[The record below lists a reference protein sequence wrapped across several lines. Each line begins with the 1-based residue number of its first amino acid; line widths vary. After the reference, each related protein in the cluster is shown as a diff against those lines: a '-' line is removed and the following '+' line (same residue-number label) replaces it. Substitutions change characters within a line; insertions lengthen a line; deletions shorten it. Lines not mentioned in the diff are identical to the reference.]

1 MSTHKPYAKILLIF
15 FIALLV
21 FAILAP
27 DRLVSWLA
35 SKDFN
40 DEAAIIENTAQKI
53 GLLDLSTSQ
62 KNLVLSLNT
71 DKKIGLQTPQI
82 PTPTHAQ
89 IVHDPLLD
97 DFTAPTPHIITSKA
111 KIVTTPNK
119 DAVDIAP
126 AEPQIPETMKKPL
139 SSESEANKE
148 KSEVQIKDSPAV
160 QSQTE
165 EALTEEALTEEAQTE
180 DETARASIKLE
191 PFDFKSPLKIA
202 EGEKAVVM
210 LAGDSM
216 MMEGMGSVLLRH
228 LRNNPNIIVH
238 REAVYSTGLCRDDYF
253 NWPAHMEKLVEKHNP
268 DLVIIHI
275 GANDGQDI
283 VEAKKKR
290 SIAGTDKWKE
300 AYGKRAT
307 LLLEKA
313 TAKGAKAIWVGLP
326 IMGKKPMSTYV
337 SFLSEEQAKATA
349 NNVASLFVDTTATL
363 ANNKGEFLTFWQN
376 ADKTTVRI
384 RSNDKVHVTES
395 GGKIIL
401 EQLEPIL
408 DKILPS
414 KETVPQGEEQTA
426 DANTASS
433 SPEKPE
439 SEASTSEQTSAKQN

>member
-1 MSTHKPYAKILLIF
+1 MFTNKPYAKILLIL

-21 FAILAP
+21 FATLAP

-40 DEAAIIENTAQKI
+40 DEAAIIETTAQKI
-53 GLLDLSTSQ
+53 GLLDLSTGQ

-71 DKKIGLQTPQI
+71 DKKIGSQTPQI
-82 PTPTHAQ
+82 PTSTHAQ

-97 DFTAPTPHIITSKA
+97 DFTAPTPHIIPLKP

-119 DAVDIAP
+119 DAVDITP
-126 AEPQIPETMKKPL
+126 AEPQIPETMAKPL
-139 SSESEANKE
+139 SSESEAIKE
-148 KSEVQIKDSPAV
+148 KNEVQIEDSPAV

-165 EALTEEALTEEAQTE
+165 EAQQKEALTE
-180 DETARASIKLE
+180 DETAQASIKLE

-300 AYGKRAT
+300 AYGKRAA

-349 NNVASLFVDTTATL
+349 NNVASLFVDTTTTL

-414 KETVPQGEEQTA
+414 KEVTPQSEEQAT

-433 SPEKPE
+433 NPKKPA
-439 SEASTSEQTSAKQN
+439 SEVSAPEQTSAKQN